1 MPNETHGINADTT
14 IETGEGESAPSVL
27 ALLTTPN
34 DARVKRYL
42 HERKLARYR
51 QRIAESGLALTRH
64 RAQHHDLERQ
74 LSEEEANDQVE
85 PSRA

>member
-51 QRIAESGLALTRH
+51 LRIAESGLALTRH

-74 LSEEEANDQVE
+74 LSEEEAKDQVE
-85 PSRA
+85 PSHS